1 MNTLIKKSD
10 FIQSLEK
17 GLNVISVFNSSN
29 QQLTLTQVAK
39 AVDLTRANARRVL
52 LTLEHLHYVSSI
64 DGKLFR
70 LTPKVLCLGYSYLSS
85 IPFREFAIPFM
96 EALAAKVNESCS
108 MAVLDE
114 GEIVYVARVQTKRI
128 MSISLAV
135 GSRLPV
141 HATSMGAVLMASME
155 PKEVDRAV
163 RGYRF
168 EVYTPHTIRNKRKY
182 IERINEVRKKG
193 WAISDQELEIGIRSI
208 ACPLKDKN
216 GKTIAALNI
225 SGHTSRVTAKEM
237 TTNYLP
243 TLKETVSKIEE
254 ALHKL

>member
-1 MNTLIKKSD
+1 M
-10 FIQSLEK
+10 
-17 GLNVISVFNSSN
+17 ISVFNSNN

-52 LTLEHLHYVSSI
+52 LTLQHLQYVSST

-70 LTPKVLCLGYSYLSS
+70 LAPKVLSLGYSYLSS
-85 IPFREFAIPFM
+85 IPFREFAIPYM

-108 MAVLDE
+108 MAVSDG

-135 GSRLPV
+135 GSRLPM
-141 HATSMGAVLMASME
+141 HATSMGAVLMASMTT
-155 PKEVDRAV
+155 KEVEKAIAN
-163 RGYRF
+163 YRF
-168 EVYTPHTIRNKRKY
+168 EKHTAFTISNKTKY
-182 IERINEVRKKG
+182 VQRINHVRKQG
-193 WAISDQELEIGIRSI
+193 WALSDQELEIGIRSI

-216 GKTIAALNI
+216 GKTVAALNI

-237 TTNYLP
+237 ITKYLP
-243 TLKETVSKIEE
+243 ALRETILKIEE